1 LQQMQ
6 NGELDCCGLAPL
18 ETGCGIG
25 ELDRFID
32 RGLITVVDAPL
43 TSGKEAAVYRC
54 RTPRGCEHPF
64 LAAKVYHEHAASGF
78 RRNVTYFEGRE
89 RNLKARSVR
98 AIRSGSAFGR
108 EALASVWVSA
118 EYEVLSRLSDAGAD
132 TPRPVALES
141 RAILMEYF
149 GDGRRPAPQLHSEA
163 LRAEDAGR
171 IWRQILEN
179 IEIFLGEDLVHGD
192 LSPYNILLWDGRPRI
207 IDVPQAVDAR
217 FNHSAFELLCRDIE
231 NVASFFAKVGV
242 HVSATDIAFDLW
254 DRYRRARL

>member
-1 LQQMQ
+1 MQQTQ
-6 NGELDCCGLAPL
+6 HDRLDCRGPAPRD
-18 ETGCGIG
+18 TGCCIG

-54 RTPRGCEHPF
+54 RTPQGCEHPY
-64 LAAKVYHEHAASGF
+64 LAAKVYHEHAAAGF
-78 RRNVTYFEGRE
+78 RRNATYFEGRE
-89 RNLKARSVR
+89 RNLKTRSVR
-98 AIRSGSAFGR
+98 AIRSGSTFGR

-118 EYEVLSRLSDAGAD
+118 EYEVLSRLGNAGAD

-141 RAILMEYF
+141 QAILMEYF
-149 GDGRRPAPQLHSEA
+149 GDEKQPAPQLHSVA
-163 LRAEDAGR
+163 LRGEDAEA

-179 IEIFLGEDLVHGD
+179 IEIFLSEHLVHGD
-192 LSPYNILLWDGRPRI
+192 LSPYNILLWNGRAHI

-217 FNHSAFELLCRDIE
+217 FNHSAFELLRRDIG
-231 NVASFFAKVGV
+231 NVASFFAKLSV
-242 HVSATDIAFDLW
+242 HISPSDVAFDLW